1 MARLQRIGAVEIVIS
16 DTLVLQ
22 IHLSPLTLRNFNV
35 LMASI
40 IDIKLPRAIAAA
52 LRIPPNDPRRQQ
64 IRVLK
69 KLLKKAR
76 FTELGQHYRFDEILL
91 SRHPG
96 KKFQELIPVHD
107 YNKIYNEWWNK
118 TLEGVPDVAWPGK
131 IKYYALSS
139 GTSEAASKY
148 IPVTREMLRSNT
160 INYVKQLLS
169 LFAYEDVNRKAM
181 TRGFLM
187 LGGATDLKKGKAGWY
202 AGDLSGILAKKRPFW
217 FQTFYKPG
225 GRIAALSDW
234 NQKLTEIV
242 EHAREWDI
250 GYIVGVPAW
259 CQMCMEMVIEHYKVK
274 NIHEIWP
281 NLGFFVHG
289 GVAFEP
295 YKKGFEKLLGKPIVY
310 IENYLSSEGFIGYK
324 TREHA
329 KGMQLVLDNN
339 IFFEFVPFDDTNF
352 DSEGNLVAN
361 PDAKMVHEVEEGK
374 EYALLMSTNSGA
386 WRYLIGDTV
395 KFVDVERCE
404 LVITGR
410 TKHFLSLT
418 GEHLSVDNMNKAIE
432 LVSDELN
439 ISIPEYTVVGFPFE
453 NFFAHRWYVACDD
466 NVDTD
471 ELRKRIDAHLRE
483 LNDDYAVERDSAL
496 KEVFLEKLPEE
507 KFMKFMELKGKLGSQ
522 HKFPRVM
529 KGKMLQEWNR
539 FLESGN
545 I

>member
-1 MARLQRIGAVEIVIS
+1 MA
-16 DTLVLQ
+16 T
-22 IHLSPLTLRNFNV
+22 
-35 LMASI
+35 I

-52 LRIPPNDPRRQQ
+52 LRIPPNDPQRQQ

-76 FTELGQHYRFDEILL
+76 FTEFGQRYLFDEILL
-91 SRHPG
+91 SRYPA
-96 KKFQELIPVHD
+96 KKFQELVPAHD
-107 YNKIYNEWWNK
+107 YSKIYQEWWKK

-148 IPVTREMLRSNT
+148 IPVTKDMLRSNT
-160 INYVKQLLS
+160 INYLRQLLN
-169 LFAYEDVNRKAM
+169 LLNYGDVNRKAM
-181 TRGFLM
+181 TKGFLM

-225 GRIAALSDW
+225 GRIAAINDW
-234 NQKLTEIV
+234 NQKLHEIV

-259 CQMCMEMVIEHYKVK
+259 CQMCMEMVIEHYKLK

-310 IENYLSSEGFIGYK
+310 IENYLSSEGFVGYK

-329 KGMQLVLDNN
+329 KGMQLILNNN
-339 IFFEFVPFDDTNF
+339 IFFEFVPFDDKNF
-352 DSEGNLVAN
+352 DSEG
-361 PDAKMVHEVEEGK
+361 KMADKPETMMIHEVEEGK

-386 WRYLIGDTV
+386 WRYLLGDTI
-395 KFVDVERCE
+395 KFVDLEKNEVA
-404 LVITGR
+404 ITGR
-410 TKHFLSLT
+410 TKHFLSLV
-418 GEHLSVDNMNKAIE
+418 GEHLSVENMNKAIE
-432 LVSDELN
+432 LVSEEFN
-439 ISIPEYTVVGFPFE
+439 ISIPEYTVVGFPYQS
-453 NFFAHRWYVACDD
+453 FFAHKWYVATNDK
-466 NVDTD
+466 VDA
-471 ELRKRIDAHLRE
+471 EALRKRIDKQLRE

-496 KEVFLEKLPEE
+496 KEVFLEVLPEQ
-507 KFMKFMELKGKLGSQ
+507 KFMQFMELKGKLGSQ

-529 KGKMLQEWNR
+529 KGKMLEEWNR
-539 FLESGN
+539 FLETGSV
-545 I
+545 

>member
-1 MARLQRIGAVEIVIS
+1 MA
-16 DTLVLQ
+16 
-22 IHLSPLTLRNFNV
+22 N
-35 LMASI
+35 I

-76 FTELGQHYRFDEILL
+76 FTEFGHHYRFDDTLL
-91 SRHPG
+91 NRHPE
-96 KKFQELIPVHD
+96 KKFQELVPVHD
-107 YNKIYNEWWNK
+107 YNKIYDNWWKK
-118 TLEGVPDVAWPGK
+118 TLEGVPDVTWPGK

-139 GTSEAASKY
+139 GTSGSASKY
-148 IPVTREMLRSNT
+148 IPITRDMLRSNT
-160 INYVKQLLS
+160 INYLRQLLS
-169 LFAYEDVNRKAM
+169 LLNYEEVNRKAM
-181 TRGFLM
+181 TKGFLM

-202 AGDLSGILAKKRPFW
+202 SGDLSGILAKKRPFW

-225 GRIAALSDW
+225 GRIAALNDW
-234 NQKLTEIV
+234 NQKLNEIV
-242 EHAREWDI
+242 EHAKEWDI

-259 CQMCMEMVIEHYKVK
+259 CQMCMEMVIEHYHLK

-329 KGMQLVLDNN
+329 KGMQLILDNN
-339 IFFEFVPFDDTNF
+339 IFFEFIPFDDKNF
-352 DSEGNLVAN
+352 DGEGNVIDN
-361 PDAKMVHEVEEGK
+361 PETKMIHEVEERK

-386 WRYLIGDTV
+386 WRYLIGDTL
-395 KFVDVERCE
+395 KFVDLQKSEV
-404 LVITGR
+404 VITGR

-418 GEHLSVDNMNKAIE
+418 GEHLSVENMNKAIE
-432 LVSDELN
+432 LVSNELN
-439 ISIPEYTVVGFPFE
+439 VSIPEYTIVGFPYQ
-453 NFFAHRWYVACDD
+453 NFFAHKWYVACDD
-466 NVDTD
+466 NTD
-471 ELRKRIDAHLRE
+471 ANILRKRIDENLRI

-496 KEVFLEKLPEE
+496 KEIFLEKLPEE
-507 KFMKFMELKGKLGSQ
+507 KFMRFMELKGKLGSQ

-529 KGKMLQEWNR
+529 KGKMLEEWNK
-539 FLESGN
+539 FLETGGL
-545 I
+545 